1 MTMPGARGSIRRG
14 GPFGC
19 GVAQTSTFTAF
30 HENGTMST
38 AFTPDAATV
47 ALLAP
52 TGRLRA
58 SINLGNPILAGTDPA
73 TGRARGVSVD
83 LAVALAD
90 RLGLPLETI
99 EFPAAAKSVDA
110 VTGGVAD
117 VGFFAIDPL
126 RGAEIAFTD
135 AYILIEGAY
144 LVRADSPCRANE
156 DVDRDG
162 TVVVVGQGSAYDL
175 FLTRELKQAS
185 FVRVP
190 GAAEVMRTLQAGGAD
205 VAGGIRQVLVE
216 VAGKAPGLRVLPGRF
231 MVIRQAMGLAR
242 SRGPAAEAAL
252 RAFVEDM
259 KASGFVAA
267 AMKRHGVAGAT
278 VAPPGGASS

>member
-1 MTMPGARGSIRRG
+1 MWRPPHSAAGAIPQN
-14 GPFGC
+14 GP
-19 GVAQTSTFTAF
+19 
-30 HENGTMST
+30 MST
-38 AFTPDAATV
+38 AFTPDAAAA

-83 LAVALAD
+83 LAHVLAT
-90 RLGLPLETI
+90 RLGVPLETI

-110 VTGGVAD
+110 VTGGAAD

-126 RGAEIAFTD
+126 RGAGIAFTD
-135 AYILIEGAY
+135 AYVLIEGAY

-162 TVVVVGQGSAYDL
+162 ARVVVGKGSAYDL
-175 FLTRELKQAS
+175 FLTRELKRAS

-190 GAAEVMRTLQAGGAD
+190 GATEVVRTLQDGGAE

-216 VAGKAPGLRVLPGRF
+216 VAAGEPGLRVLPGRF

-242 SRGPAAEAAL
+242 TRGPAAEAAL

-259 KASGFVAA
+259 KASGFVAESMA
-267 AMKRHGVAGAT
+267 RHAVAGAT
-278 VAPPGGASS
+278 VAPADAGATAN

>member
-1 MTMPGARGSIRRG
+1 MWRRADSAPRAFPQN
-14 GPFGC
+14 GP
-19 GVAQTSTFTAF
+19 
-30 HENGTMST
+30 MST
-38 AFTPDAATV
+38 AFAPDAATV

-58 SINLGNPILAGTDPA
+58 AINLGNPILAGIDPA

-83 LAVALAD
+83 LAHALAE
-90 RLGLPLETI
+90 RLGVPLDTI

-110 VTGGVAD
+110 VTSGVAD

-135 AYILIEGAY
+135 AYLLIEGAY
-144 LVRADSPCRANE
+144 LVRAESPCRANE
-156 DVDRDG
+156 EVDREG
-162 TVVVVGQGSAYDL
+162 TRVVVGKGSAYDL
-175 FLTRELKQAS
+175 FLTRELRKAS

-190 GAAEVMRTLQAGGAD
+190 GAAEVVQTLKDGGAE

-216 VAGKAPGLRVLPGRF
+216 VAAGDAGLRVLPGRF

-242 SRGPAAEAAL
+242 ARGPEAEAAL
-252 RAFVEDM
+252 RAFVEEM
-259 KASGFVAA
+259 KASGFVAE
-267 AMKRHGVAGAT
+267 AMVRHAVAGAT
-278 VAPPGGASS
+278 VAPAASN

>member
-1 MTMPGARGSIRRG
+1 
-14 GPFGC
+14 
-19 GVAQTSTFTAF
+19 
-30 HENGTMST
+30 MSS
-38 AFTPDAATV
+38 ACTPDPATA

-58 SINLGNPILAGTDPA
+58 SINLGNPILANTDPA
-73 TGRARGVSVD
+73 TGHARGVSVD
-83 LAVALAD
+83 LAHALAE
-90 RLGLPLETI
+90 RLDVPLETI

-144 LVRADSPCRANE
+144 LVREDSPCRANE
-156 DVDRDG
+156 DVDRPG
-162 TVVVVGQGSAYDL
+162 TTVVVGQGSAYDL
-175 FLTRELKQAS
+175 FLTRELKAAS

-190 GAAEVMRTLQAGGAD
+190 GAAEVVETLLSGAAD
-205 VAGGIRQVLVE
+205 VAGGIRQVLVD
-216 VAGKAPGLRVLPGRF
+216 VAARTPGLRVLPGRF

-242 SRGPAAEAAL
+242 PRGAHAQAAL
-252 RAFVEDM
+252 QAFVETM
-259 KASGFVAA
+259 KASGFVADA
-267 AMKRHGVAGAT
+267 IRRHGVAGAT
-278 VAPPGGASS
+278 VAPSAT

>member
-1 MTMPGARGSIRRG
+1 MS
-14 GPFGC
+14 
-19 GVAQTSTFTAF
+19 SAF
-30 HENGTMST
+30 
-38 AFTPDAATV
+38 APDAALA

-52 TGRLRA
+52 SGRLRA
-58 SINLGNPILAGTDPA
+58 SINLGNPMLANTDPA

-83 LAVALAD
+83 LATELAR
-90 RLGLPLETI
+90 RLGVPLETI

-135 AYILIEGAY
+135 AYLLIEGAY

-156 DVDRDG
+156 DVDRAG
-162 TVVVVGQGSAYDL
+162 TTVAVGQGSAYDL
-175 FLTRELKQAS
+175 FLSRALKQAA
-185 FVRVP
+185 FVRLP
-190 GAAEVMRTLQAGGAD
+190 GAAEVVQALQAGEAD

-216 VAGKAPGLRVLPGRF
+216 VAARTPGLRVLPGRF

-242 SRGPAAEAAL
+242 TRGPAAEAAL
-252 RAFVEDM
+252 RAFVEEL
-259 KASGFVAA
+259 KASGVVAE
-267 AMKRHGVAGAT
+267 AMARHAVAGAT
-278 VAPPGGASS
+278 VAPPVGASD

>member
-1 MTMPGARGSIRRG
+1 MWHLPND
-14 GPFGC
+14 FG
-19 GVAQTSTFTAF
+19 STFQQ
-30 HENGTMST
+30 NGPMSAT
-38 AFTPDAATV
+38 FAPDAATA

-52 TGRLRA
+52 GGRLRA
-58 SINLGNPILAGTDPA
+58 SINLGNPILAAIDPA

-83 LAVALAD
+83 LAGELAR
-90 RLGLPLETI
+90 RLGVPLETI
-99 EFPAAAKSVDA
+99 AFPAATKSVDA
-110 VTGGVAD
+110 VTGGLAD

-156 DVDRDG
+156 DVDRAG
-162 TVVVVGQGSAYDL
+162 ASVVVGKGSAYDL
-175 FLTRELKQAS
+175 FLSRELKHAS

-190 GAAEVMRTLQAGGAD
+190 GAAEVVQTLRDGGAD

-216 VAGKAPGLRVLPGRF
+216 VASRDAALRVLPGRF
-231 MVIRQAMGLAR
+231 MVSRQAMGLAR
-242 SRGPAAEAAL
+242 TRGPAAEAAL

-259 KASGFVAA
+259 KASGFVAE
-267 AMKRHGVAGAT
+267 AMRRHAVAGAS
-278 VAPPGGASS
+278 VAPPDGAASH